1 MTDFKLSKLNSIL
14 SELDPSVIAFSGGV
28 DSSFL
33 VYMAMKLKKP
43 RMIAVTISTPYIPAR
58 EVGEAVKFA
67 REHRIEHRVLEMGF
81 DEMIRHNPGDRC
93 YLCKKIL
100 FEKIAGF
107 AKSVGYPVL
116 LDGSNAD
123 DSGDIRPGLRAL
135 KELSVRSPL
144 AEAGL
149 TKDEIR
155 HLLLKES
162 LLIWDKP
169 AMACLLTR
177 IPYDTE
183 ITASMLKMIENAED
197 YLLSRGYPGTR
208 VRLHGDVARIEC
220 MPGYLTKIIN
230 DPEKDMIV
238 ADLKK
243 FGFRYISLD
252 LEGYRTGSMNPENFK
267 K

>member
-1 MTDFKLSKLNSIL
+1 
-14 SELDPSVIAFSGGV
+14 
-28 DSSFL
+28 
-33 VYMAMKLKKP
+33 
-43 RMIAVTISTPYIPAR
+43 
-58 EVGEAVKFA
+58 
-67 REHRIEHRVLEMGF
+67 
-81 DEMIRHNPGDRC
+81 
-93 YLCKKIL
+93 
-100 FEKIAGF
+100 
-107 AKSVGYPVL
+107 

-144 AEAGL
+144 TEAGL

>member
-67 REHRIEHRVLEMGF
+67 REHRIEH
-81 DEMIRHNPGDRC
+81 NPGDRC

-123 DSGDIRPGLRAL
+123 DSVEIRPGLRAL

-144 AEAGL
+144 TEAGL